1 MITCGITLTA
11 IVPFKVD
18 KDFSSLVA
26 NHGKGQ
32 SCENVH

>member
-1 MITCGITLTA
+1 MGFTLTA
-11 IVPFKVD
+11 IVPFNAD

-32 SCENVH
+32 SCENAH